1 MELSWA
7 TVTVAVPGGLTQLPV
22 SGGGGIQ
29 NSTSQIATRCRCRHI
44 FLTWLPWVRLRRCAS
59 RRRNRTHGYT
69 QDVLDMEWSHSS
81 RAQILGCPGTV
92 ALPCRDARRVAW
104 DGRPSMLG
112 RVPCSRGKRMPCRRG
127 TRVVSLRAG
136 VRRRRRPGERRGCS
150 RGARGRRCSSGRRR
164 IRRRRAAAG

>member
-7 TVTVAVPGGLTQLPV
+7 TGTVAVPGGLTQLPV
-22 SGGGGIQ
+22 SGGGKFKIQ
-29 NSTSQIATRCRCRHI
+29 HPRMQQGVVTDTYFSPAYCGYDVQ
-44 FLTWLPWVRLRRCAS
+44 RCAS
-59 RRRNRTHGYT
+59 RRRSRTHGYA

-92 ALPCRDARRVAW
+92 ALPCRDAHRVAW

-136 VRRRRRPGERRGCS
+136 VRRRRRPEERRGCS
-150 RGARGRRCSSGRRR
+150 KGARDRRCSSGRRR